1 MPVLRQPVG
10 WPRLSG
16 FRRLRAAVNRG
27 NWHGAADEAENSL
40 WARQTRHCATEIAT
54 ILRGNR
60 RD

>member
-1 MPVLRQPVG
+1 MG

-27 NWHGAADEAENSL
+27 NWHGAADEAENSP
-40 WARQTRHCATEIAT
+40 WVRQTRLRATEIAT